1 MGVPTHLRSAASFNA
16 DLWRQIHRRVED
28 VGPQIVYRK
37 TKAHR
42 SLSAAEVDPSDGA
55 WFWHGNRH
63 ADEQCREL
71 VKAIA
76 RQEGEGE
83 RCANLETV
91 AVEAFKVLSSSV
103 AWAFRHLGELEPP
116 RIKRNKDKAA
126 RRGKEDQQVGEHV
139 VTPRAGGGVICLKCR
154 LCSWSNA
161 GRRWLRQKPCRG
173 DIVEQIHSSHSLRT
187 TGSLV
192 WCSKCG
198 AYTTRMPR
206 TLRAPCR
213 GGPRS
218 EAQGNV
224 RRRLLAGLPPTTSA
238 LHSKVCNIAD
248 DKVLD
253 YTMSYPPPVH
263 RDGLIGCSPH
273 HHVHRVASHDHVHH
287 HRRGRG
293 GGGSALAQSSS
304 STGLLS
310 AAQIP
315 SSYYAQLEIRRR
327 ARAISADGNA
337 DHRGVDVHGSVPG
350 GGRADDA
357 GPSSSTS
364 SQAAATS
371 VRWRITGKSPPAP
384 ALQEAR
390 TAFASITCAPSAS
403 SSWSSRLRAAPTFD
417 AVPCHRC
424 GGPTRTVCKGCLRR
438 VCLDCARGRVSC
450 MS

>member
-1 MGVPTHLRSAASFNA
+1 MGVPVHLRSAASFNA

-28 VGPQIVYRK
+28 VGPQIIYRK

-42 SLSAAEVDPSDGA
+42 SLAAAEVDPSDGA
-55 WFWHGNRH
+55 WFWHGNSH
-63 ADEQCREL
+63 ADEQCRGL

-83 RCANLETV
+83 RRANLEAV

-116 RIKRNKDKAA
+116 RIKRNKDRAA
-126 RRGKEDQQVGEHV
+126 QHGKEGQQVGEHT

-187 TGSLV
+187 MGSLV

-198 AYTTRMPR
+198 AYATRMPR
-206 TLRAPCR
+206 TLRAPCH

-238 LHSKVCNIAD
+238 LHSRVCNVAD
-248 DKVLD
+248 VEVLD
-253 YTMSYPPPVH
+253 YTVSYPPPVH
-263 RDGLIGCSPH
+263 HDGLIGSSPH
-273 HHVHRVASHDHVHH
+273 HHAHRVANHDHLHH
-287 HRRGRG
+287 LCSGRGRG
-293 GGGSALAQSSS
+293 GSVLALSSPS
-304 STGLLS
+304 NGTPS
-310 AAQIP
+310 AARIP

-327 ARAISADGNA
+327 ARAVSADGNL
-337 DHRGVDVHGSVPG
+337 DHRGADLYSSVPG

-357 GPSSSTS
+357 GPSSSS
-364 SQAAATS
+364 SSLAPATGA
-371 VRWRITGKSPPAP
+371 RRRITGKTAQAPVLQVARAAP
-384 ALQEAR
+384 A
-390 TAFASITCAPSAS
+390 TTFCAPPAS

-424 GGPTRTVCKGCLRR
+424 GGLTRTICKGCLRR

-450 MS
+450 IS